1 MRIIF
6 YIFLLI
12 SLQFQAQSQY
22 VRIEKDTINI
32 GDQIEISISIKINK
46 QKKINFPI
54 FPIEKLDQKIEIL
67 DISDTT
73 YTFGDIK
80 TYDQKIKITSFDQGK
95 YTIPQID
102 SDSLNTKEIN
112 LFVLAPI
119 ISDTSKPFGNT
130 SPKIGLYEDF
140 TDEEIAEMRREK
152 FKKIIIIIA
161 ILLIIATLAFFIYK
175 SKNKKGILGQSEK
188 VIIPFD
194 IDAINQLNQLQK
206 KQPNNKK
213 EIKEFHSK
221 ISLIIREYLENRFHI
236 KALEKPTGEIIKD
249 LSNKLHKSEKN
260 DIKFVLERADNI
272 KYAKGTSVPI
282 QNMESIKLSIKFI
295 EKHKTKDDRIN

>member
-1 MRIIF
+1 MRIIY

-22 VRIEKDTINI
+22 VKIEKDTINI
-32 GDQIEISISIKINK
+32 GDQIEISISTKINK

-73 YTFGDIK
+73 YTIGDIK

-102 SDSLNTKEIN
+102 SDSLNTKEIK

-119 ISDTSKPFGNT
+119 ISDTSRPFGNT

-175 SKNKKGILGQSEK
+175 SKNKKGILGQSKK

-213 EIKEFHSK
+213 EIKEFHSN
-221 ISLIIREYLENRFHI
+221 ISLIIREYLENRFQI

-272 KYAKGTSVPI
+272 KYAKGTSVHI

-295 EKHKTKDDRIN
+295 AKHKTKDDRIN